1 MKYIDKLISKV
12 EERKTELDMNRIPV
26 EYLTDVAPK
35 NNGDMIVTRLLN
47 VQNQFRIYHW
57 QTKSYAHHKSF
68 GKIYEILDEA
78 IDKLLETYFGKYGRA
93 YATANFNITLNN
105 LVDGSGVTLANQTI
119 DFLMGEFPK
128 SIKPTDTDLLNIRD
142 EIVGDLNRL
151 KYLLTLG

>member
-12 EERKTELDMNRIPV
+12 EERKTELDAVPS
-26 EYLTDVAPK
+26 
-35 NNGDMIVTRLLN
+35 NNGDVIVSRLLN

-93 YATANFNITLNN
+93 YATENFNITLNN

-128 SIKPTDTDLLNIRD
+128 SIKPADTDLLNIRD

-151 KYLLTLG
+151 KYLLTLE

>member
-1 MKYIDKLISKV
+1 
-12 EERKTELDMNRIPV
+12 
-26 EYLTDVAPK
+26 
-35 NNGDMIVTRLLN
+35 

-93 YATANFNITLNN
+93 YATENFNITLNN

-128 SIKPTDTDLLNIRD
+128 SIKSTDTDLLNIRD

>member
-1 MKYIDKLISKV
+1 MENPNGETI
-12 EERKTELDMNRIPV
+12 
-26 EYLTDVAPK
+26 LT
-35 NNGDMIVTRLLN
+35 TFLSY
-47 VQNQFRIYHW
+47 QNQYKIFHW
-57 QTKSYAHHKSF
+57 QTKSYAHHNSF

-93 YATANFNITLNN
+93 YATENFNITLNN

-151 KYLLTLG
+151 KYLLTLE